1 MGMLKAINML
11 KLSVGNKDKKTPLN
25 VYKGLIAPIKTDSL
39 IDARFFHVY

>member
-1 MGMLKAINML
+1 MQVNLKH
-11 KLSVGNKDKKTPLN
+11 GNAESDKYAKTPLN